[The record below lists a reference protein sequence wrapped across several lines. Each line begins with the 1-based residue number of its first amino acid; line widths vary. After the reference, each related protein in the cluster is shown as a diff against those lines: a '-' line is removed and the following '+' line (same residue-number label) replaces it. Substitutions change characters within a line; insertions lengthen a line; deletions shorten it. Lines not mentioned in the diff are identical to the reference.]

1 MKNQLK
7 IEEPKRKKRK
17 INHKLLKKLDVYT
30 TRDYDAFYFLEIN
43 RSVNERLVSRIQSSI
58 RTKGL
63 LEEDFIQAIETDE
76 GLAILDGQHRFRAR
90 QALNLEIPY
99 ILIKGD
105 MMNIIIASNIQT
117 QWTEKQFVMCYAKHG
132 NKNYKKVLELMALYP
147 EVRSLRLYIS
157 LLTNSS
163 YQGLDRKRDE
173 SIVKD
178 GLLEVTNWDNALKA
192 CEKLMEFSFLKG
204 INYAW
209 GHSVFFN
216 ALMKTW
222 EHPRYNHDRFKK
234 SLKKYNNHLSRNNT
248 TKNYLI
254 KFSELYNMGYEKKDR
269 IYFQNDLV

>member
-1 MKNQLK
+1 MKNQIK
-7 IEEPKRKKRK
+7 IEEPKRK

-30 TRDYDAFYFLEIN
+30 TRDYDAFYFLDIN

-63 LEEDFIQAIETDE
+63 LEEDFIQVIETE
-76 GLAILDGQHRFRAR
+76 KGLAILDGQHRFRAR
-90 QALNLEIPY
+90 QALDLEIPY

-105 MMNIIIASNIQT
+105 MMNIIIASNIQK
-117 QWTEKQFVMCYAKHG
+117 QWSEKQFVMCYAKHG
-132 NKNYKKVLELMALYP
+132 NENYKKVLELMELYP

-157 LLTNSS
+157 LLTNSN
-163 YQGLDRKRDE
+163 YQGLDRNREE

-222 EHPRYNHDRFKK
+222 EHTQYNHDRFVK

-254 KFSELYNMGYEKKDR
+254 KFSELYNRGYEKKDR
-269 IYFQNDLV
+269 IYFQNDLL